1 MRSAR
6 SPVTGALTLSLLLA
20 LAGCGGGGGNDGAAA
35 APVTPAVPANQ
46 PPQLTSARFEVDE
59 DQSLTAQ
66 LTATDAEGQSI
77 SFTRATD
84 PAQGTLTLASSG
96 ALTYV
101 PPANFNGNASFDVT
115 LTDAGGA
122 QRTATVTIAVRP
134 VNDAPVAR
142 DDQCASRPARRSP
155 SPCWRTT
162 PTSTATRWTSRS
174 SLRVAVAPC
183 RSAPATWSR

>member
-66 LTATDAEGQSI
+66 LTATDAEGQAGSI
-77 SFTRATD
+77 
-84 PAQGTLTLASSG
+84 
-96 ALTYV
+96 
-101 PPANFNGNASFDVT
+101 
-115 LTDAGGA
+115 AGGPVGA
-122 QRTATVTIAVRP
+122 ALSQRRP
-134 VNDAPVAR
+134 
-142 DDQCASRPARRSP
+142 
-155 SPCWRTT
+155 
-162 PTSTATRWTSRS
+162 
-174 SLRVAVAPC
+174 
-183 RSAPATWSR
+183 SALLT